1 MKSSNLVVVKHNDV
15 VEAGYQLSIY
25 ESRVLLTCIAQID
38 SMKPLTMN
46 DKFEVSVND
55 VADLAKVNHKNA
67 YKALNAAIERLAQ
80 RWVVID
86 TPSKEVKK
94 LRTRW
99 ISGIRYMNQEGVIQL
114 TFAGDMLPYLSQLSR
129 EFTKYRLE
137 NVLKFKSTYSI
148 RIYELLCKWSGDEK
162 VLTVD
167 WIKEYF
173 QLVDKYDRI
182 GNLKSK
188 VIDVAIEEINAHSDM
203 WVKYEQVKRGR
214 SVVGF
219 KFLFGLKDVL
229 KKKKASKSSGQIH
242 GVSKAVIDKL
252 ARTGESYEKAA
263 LRIAKLRKIL
273 NEEE

>member
-1 MKSSNLVVVKHNDV
+1 MKSSNLIVVKHNDV

-25 ESRVLLTCIAQID
+25 ESRVLLTCIAQVN
-38 SMKPLTMN
+38 SMKPLMID

-67 YKALNAAIERLAQ
+67 YKALNSAIERLAQ

-86 TPSKEVKK
+86 TPSKEVKTLK
-94 LRTRW
+94 TRW

-148 RIYELLCKWSGDEK
+148 RIYELLCKWGGNEK

-173 QLVDKYDRI
+173 QLIDKYDRI
-182 GNLKSK
+182 GHFKGSHFKGSELLKHFKGSHFK
-188 VIDVAIEEINAHSDM
+188 GAELL
-203 WVKYEQVKRGR
+203 KY
-214 SVVGF
+214 
-219 KFLFGLKDVL
+219 
-229 KKKKASKSSGQIH
+229 
-242 GVSKAVIDKL
+242 
-252 ARTGESYEKAA
+252 SY
-263 LRIAKLRKIL
+263 I
-273 NEEE
+273 